1 MSFSL
6 LSCVCQLNAYMLTSL
21 FLLSLSHSWIFKR
34 LRISHLFFM
43 HFVNLVKLHQKVRK
57 KIVSGKGLSILIE
70 NIWILILHI
79 LIWHQWSDESLVASY
94 FQLTSLSV
102 ALWASSSVM
111 KLWLQETSDI
121 SNFSSV

>member
-79 LIWHQWSDESLVASY
+79 LI
-94 FQLTSLSV
+94 
-102 ALWASSSVM
+102 
-111 KLWLQETSDI
+111 
-121 SNFSSV
+121 